1 MEYLSAG
8 NLKTILLDEDIVLG
22 PLIRTRFGAE
32 IANGLAFIHN
42 LFDDKRLL
50 HGDIKPENILMTE
63 DLHCKIEDFGA
74 AELCSFT
81 GSSTLSKRRSSLQMT
96 LFYAAPERLRDISTK
111 LTTKCDTYS
120 VGITY
125 HMILARELPLTIG
138 TSVTTFIEAIV
149 NGQRPSLESILEYER
164 SLEAGNNDAGIIRF
178 FKEEMI
184 GCWQQDPADRPTMT
198 EVKERLYDKLA
209 NRNVSVIE
217 NQVGE
222 ALGEMKLRKSSYN
235 KDDCLPAYYGL
246 PPSFDFNATL
256 LPQQESTCCSL
267 DYPDPSSPYKSEIA
281 CRQEEFQGKK
291 REEHEDSE
299 PSEILSSAQAQI
311 QGCLET
317 LHKNDFLKGMED
329 DSLLTLAKFDIMQIH
344 SYVSSKHT
352 QEFRTEVIKVVLH
365 NDAIPLFLQY
375 FKVLVNDGN
384 KYPKNRLSED
394 LLLRLEYLILSMTD
408 VSSIFCVS
416 CGKQGLLSLLVTH
429 LRKLNSLSLVPVQWQ
444 EMAEIATISILLNCA
459 RFQNSSKYVSEID
472 TFSVVMTYQKEMAE
486 EPKINRIE
494 LLTLSAFL
502 LAYVAGEDHIG
513 EVKVHTT
520 LIHTI
525 IWHLTEG
532 LKQSNRLIKFHDG
545 YCLTWEL
552 CDGLAQLAYNS
563 DNAAAIF
570 KIQDSVDCILSTLK
584 SDTEINRRAGLHL
597 IYNLSKNCKKKV
609 TKHTKLINYLETMR
623 VQDPIV
629 DMRILAD
636 KVLQQINS
644 TTSSGIWAIMKLRK

>member
-1 MEYLSAG
+1 
-8 NLKTILLDEDIVLG
+8 
-22 PLIRTRFGAE
+22 
-32 IANGLAFIHN
+32 
-42 LFDDKRLL
+42 
-50 HGDIKPENILMTE
+50 
-63 DLHCKIEDFGA
+63 
-74 AELCSFT
+74 
-81 GSSTLSKRRSSLQMT
+81 
-96 LFYAAPERLRDISTK
+96 
-111 LTTKCDTYS
+111 
-120 VGITY
+120 
-125 HMILARELPLTIG
+125 
-138 TSVTTFIEAIV
+138 
-149 NGQRPSLESILEYER
+149 
-164 SLEAGNNDAGIIRF
+164 
-178 FKEEMI
+178 MI

-209 NRNVSVIE
+209 NRNVYVIE
-217 NQVGE
+217 DQVGK
-222 ALGEMKLRKSSYN
+222 ALGEMKLRKSSFN

-246 PPSFDFNATL
+246 SPNFDFNADL
-256 LPQQESTCCSL
+256 LPQQLEPTCCSL
-267 DYPDPSSPYKSEIA
+267 DYPDPSSPIRNEIA
-281 CRQEEFQGKK
+281 CRREEFQGKK
-291 REEHEDSE
+291 RVEHEDSE

-329 DSLLTLAKFDIMQIH
+329 DSLLTLAKSDIMQIH

-444 EMAEIATISILLNCA
+444 EKAEIATVSILLNCA
-459 RFQNSSKYVSEID
+459 RFQNSSKYVSKND
-472 TFSVVMTYQKEMAE
+472 TFSVMMAYQKEMAE
-486 EPKINRIE
+486 EPVSLRTLYLSVCLFVCLSVYTSVCLFLRLDTFLAKINRIE

-584 SDTEINRRAGLHL
+584 SDTEIDRRAGLHL
-597 IYNLSKNCKKKV
+597 IYSLSKNSKKKV

-629 DMRILAD
+629 DMRSLAD

-644 TTSSGIWAIMKLRK
+644 TTNSGIWAIMKLRK